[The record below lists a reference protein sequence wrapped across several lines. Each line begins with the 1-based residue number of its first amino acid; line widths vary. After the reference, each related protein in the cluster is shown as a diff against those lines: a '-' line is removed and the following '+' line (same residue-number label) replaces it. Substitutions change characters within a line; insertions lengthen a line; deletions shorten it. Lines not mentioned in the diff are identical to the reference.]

1 MRVLTIPL
9 LLFVAGSAK
18 VCDSEDKANASAGAT
33 ASASASADA
42 TAAAAVAARAAAAV
56 VEPRIGGTVA
66 SAGEFSVELV
76 VHASGLVEALV
87 SDAHASLIS
96 EGVKLSAS
104 LRATGGATEKIE
116 LAFAAPRARFEGHA
130 KAGVELTTG
139 PADISLEVGGK
150 VHGCRLDVAIAL
162 PEPRHGGQVIAAGDF
177 AVELVAKGQEI
188 RAFVVDAAGK
198 AHVAG
203 DLKLKLDA
211 GLRGDTAVDLKWD
224 APSLSYVG
232 TAAASANLKLQP
244 IRVSLNAAGKAFV
257 GAVASLDAEAKA
269 DANANLRAKLDTD
282 VGAKVDTNGK
292 VGAGARGKVDAAAKA
307 NLSKAASGS
316 VKLTPPKVDVS
327 AGAKAETGAKA
338 GAGAKAGGGAKA
350 GIKVGF

>member
-33 ASASASADA
+33 ASASADA

-203 DLKLKLDA
+203 DLKLMLDA